1 MRARVLEREHTYL
14 AERDEEE
21 RHLGDELAELRLG
34 DAVPLDGEHPG
45 ADLLDGSAGLG
56 QEVVRGAGLGV
67 RGGGRRLSRCL
78 DVHGYRRRLRRHG
91 FGRRGERTPV
101 AWSGRSGSERVELWV
116 CLTLEVSQNII
127 KWAEQGIRVEL
138 HLTRIRRDL
147 SPQGPL

>member
-1 MRARVLEREHTYL
+1 
-14 AERDEEE
+14 
-21 RHLGDELAELRLG
+21 
-34 DAVPLDGEHPG
+34 
-45 ADLLDGSAGLG
+45 
-56 QEVVRGAGLGV
+56 
-67 RGGGRRLSRCL
+67 
-78 DVHGYRRRLRRHG
+78 
-91 FGRRGERTPV
+91 V